1 VDALVAKIGKNRQA
15 QKAKAKQIFE
25 YIGGNTTEK
34 QNARKKKY
42 IQMKDAV
49 LAPSINRLY
58 KAILE
63 TQQAETLA
71 EALAPLQ
78 LSAYLDMSKLKE
90 TNAAAVEEAKSK
102 RVPVNDTQDLIR
114 RFPQLRAP
122 NASSVDMAKV
132 PSIVL
137 KVIRTR
143 MDRKIT
149 NMSNVFFSTIETD
162 ETEALQRRVQF
173 LEQKQYNPMEEG
185 VTQALLANYN
195 ETLQEKAIDD
205 FSTRYTSHIKDPTLQ
220 ARSMTIIGT
229 LFRKMQDKERR
240 EDYARK
246 LQKVAQET
254 TGVAILGLI
263 HKMVSS
269 REEALTH
276 SKIEYRHGLAEKLFR
291 SFHPIMVRNAASEF
305 LAMANSTK
313 NGTNATNVTEIDA
326 DPQQREER
334 KPGESK
340 PGETPDQQN
349 KRAEEAANLK
359 LPGNQQPKQ
368 AMMEDLEA
376 LDFVELL

>member
-1 VDALVAKIGKNRQA
+1 
-15 QKAKAKQIFE
+15 
-25 YIGGNTTEK
+25 
-34 QNARKKKY
+34 
-42 IQMKDAV
+42 M
-49 LAPSINRLY
+49 
-58 KAILE
+58 
-63 TQQAETLA
+63 
-71 EALAPLQ
+71 
-78 LSAYLDMSKLKE
+78 
-90 TNAAAVEEAKSK
+90 
-102 RVPVNDTQDLIR
+102 LI
-114 RFPQLRAP
+114 PGL
-122 NASSVDMAKV
+122 
-132 PSIVL
+132 
-137 KVIRTR
+137 
-143 MDRKIT
+143 
-149 NMSNVFFSTIETD
+149 
-162 ETEALQRRVQF
+162 
-173 LEQKQYNPMEEG
+173 
-185 VTQALLANYN
+185 
-195 ETLQEKAIDD
+195 
-205 FSTRYTSHIKDPTLQ
+205 
-220 ARSMTIIGT
+220 
-229 LFRKMQDKERR
+229 QDKERR

>member
-1 VDALVAKIGKNRQA
+1 MR
-15 QKAKAKQIFE
+15 
-25 YIGGNTTEK
+25 
-34 QNARKKKY
+34 R
-42 IQMKDAV
+42 
-49 LAPSINRLY
+49 PSIDFTKQSLKPNRCATDSVSVLL
-58 KAILE
+58 IL
-63 TQQAETLA
+63 QLQAETLA

-229 LFRKMQDKERR
+229 LFRKMQ
-240 EDYARK
+240 
-246 LQKVAQET
+246 
-254 TGVAILGLI
+254 
-263 HKMVSS
+263 
-269 REEALTH
+269 
-276 SKIEYRHGLAEKLFR
+276 
-291 SFHPIMVRNAASEF
+291 VR
-305 LAMANSTK
+305 
-313 NGTNATNVTEIDA
+313 
-326 DPQQREER
+326 
-334 KPGESK
+334 
-340 PGETPDQQN
+340 
-349 KRAEEAANLK
+349 
-359 LPGNQQPKQ
+359 
-368 AMMEDLEA
+368 
-376 LDFVELL
+376 